1 MTTSHIAAG
10 AREALLAGERL
21 LGEAISDQIRRHHRR
36 RLHRQGWEHALD
48 HGPGWAAGEP
58 PPRAGNAIDV
68 LIDGA
73 EALPAIAKEL
83 QAAKSHVHI
92 TGWFFSPS
100 FALVRDERPLVLR
113 TLLAELAE
121 RVDVRMLAW
130 AGAPLPLFRPSRG
143 EVRRMRDELT
153 SRTRIQCALDAHER
167 PLHCHH
173 EKTIVVDDR
182 VAFVGGIDLTSQS
195 GDRFDSSD
203 HPARATLG
211 WHDVTSRIEGPAV
224 GDVADHF
231 RMRWREVTGE
241 RLQPTRESPR
251 NAGDVELQV
260 VRTVPERVYR
270 AVPRGDF
277 RILESYT
284 GALRGA
290 QRLVYLE
297 NQFLWSP
304 EIAALLREKLVHPP
318 TPEFRLLLVLPAQP
332 KSGSD
337 DTRGVLAELIE
348 ADAGNGRVLACAL
361 YARQGGH
368 ADPIYV
374 HAKVGIVDDR
384 WLTLGSANL
393 NEHSLF
399 NDTEMNVVAH
409 DPDLAR
415 KTRLRLW
422 AEHLELP
429 ADKIPADPTQAI
441 DELWKPISKDQLA
454 RRNAGSPLTHR
465 LVELPHVSKR
475 TRRALGPLDS
485 LVVDG

>member
-1 MTTSHIAAG
+1 
-10 AREALLAGERL
+10 
-21 LGEAISDQIRRHHRR
+21 
-36 RLHRQGWEHALD
+36 
-48 HGPGWAAGEP
+48 
-58 PPRAGNAIDV
+58 
-68 LIDGA
+68 
-73 EALPAIAKEL
+73 
-83 QAAKSHVHI
+83 
-92 TGWFFSPS
+92 
-100 FALVRDERPLVLR
+100 
-113 TLLAELAE
+113 
-121 RVDVRMLAW
+121 
-130 AGAPLPLFRPSRG
+130 
-143 EVRRMRDELT
+143 
-153 SRTRIQCALDAHER
+153 
-167 PLHCHH
+167 
-173 EKTIVVDDR
+173 VVDDR

-203 HPARATLG
+203 HPARAALG

-224 GDVADHF
+224 DDVADHF

-241 RLQPTRESPR
+241 QLQPTLEGTRK
-251 NAGDVELQV
+251 AGDVELQV

-304 EIAALLREKLVHPP
+304 EIARLLREKLVHPP

-374 HAKVGIVDDR
+374 HAKIGIVDDR

-409 DPDLAR
+409 DPGLALR
-415 KTRLRLW
+415 TRLRLW
-422 AEHLELP
+422 SEHLELP
-429 ADKIPADPTQAI
+429 ADQIPADPTQAI

-454 RRNAGSPLTHR
+454 RRNAGSSLTHR

>member
-1 MTTSHIAAG
+1 M
-10 AREALLAGERL
+10 
-21 LGEAISDQIRRHHRR
+21 
-36 RLHRQGWEHALD
+36 
-48 HGPGWAAGEP
+48 
-58 PPRAGNAIDV
+58 
-68 LIDGA
+68 
-73 EALPAIAKEL
+73 
-83 QAAKSHVHI
+83 
-92 TGWFFSPS
+92 
-100 FALVRDERPLVLR
+100 
-113 TLLAELAE
+113 
-121 RVDVRMLAW
+121 
-130 AGAPLPLFRPSRG
+130 
-143 EVRRMRDELT
+143 
-153 SRTRIQCALDAHER
+153 
-167 PLHCHH
+167 
-173 EKTIVVDDR
+173 
-182 VAFVGGIDLTSQS
+182 
-195 GDRFDSSD
+195 
-203 HPARATLG
+203 
-211 WHDVTSRIEGPAV
+211 
-224 GDVADHF
+224 
-231 RMRWREVTGE
+231 
-241 RLQPTRESPR
+241 
-251 NAGDVELQV
+251 
-260 VRTVPERVYR
+260 RTVPERVYR

-304 EIAALLREKLVHPP
+304 EIARLLREKLVHPP

-415 KTRLRLW
+415 RTRLRLW
-422 AEHLELP
+422 SEHLELP
-429 ADKIPADPTQAI
+429 ADQIPADPTQAI